1 MPAFLVAD
9 YVKLCRGG
17 YLMKVLIADDH
28 ALFRDGLSLQLEKI
42 NPEFIVLQA
51 SSFSQAL
58 KLVENNAAIGMIIM
72 DLDMPDMN
80 WQEGLKELKSKAPSS
95 KFVVVSASEDSGNIR
110 KSLELGVSG
119 YISKRSE
126 PAVLNKALQLI
137 LEGGTYLPPSVLQPS
152 GENLVQDR
160 QMVNGGKGLTNRQNQ
175 VLGLVAQGLSNKQIA
190 YQMGVSEATVKLHI
204 NALLRSVGATN
215 RTQAVIMAQKMG
227 II

>member
-1 MPAFLVAD
+1 
-9 YVKLCRGG
+9 
-17 YLMKVLIADDH
+17 MKVLIADDH

-42 NPEFIVLQA
+42 NPEFIILQA

-58 KLVENNAAIGMIIM
+58 KFAENDANIGMIIM

-80 WQEGLKELKSKAPSS
+80 WQEGLRELKSKVPTA
-95 KFVVVSASEDSGNIR
+95 KFVVISASEDVGNIR

-126 PAVLNKALQLI
+126 PAILNKALQLI
-137 LEGGTYLPPSVLQPS
+137 LEGGTYLPPSVLQPA
-152 GENLVQDR
+152 GESLMQDC
-160 QMVNGGKGLTNRQNQ
+160 QPVNAGKSLTNRQNQ

>member
-1 MPAFLVAD
+1 
-9 YVKLCRGG
+9 
-17 YLMKVLIADDH
+17 MKVLVADDH
-28 ALFRDGLSLQLEKI
+28 ALFRDGLCLQLEKI

-51 SSFSQAL
+51 SNFNQAL
-58 KLVENNAAIGMIIM
+58 KFLETDHQISLVVM

-80 WQEGLKELKSKAPSS
+80 WQEALKELKAKAPQAR
-95 KFVVVSASEDSGNIR
+95 FVVVSASENSGTIR

-119 YISKRSE
+119 YIPKRSE
-126 PAVLNKALQLI
+126 PAILQRALQLI
-137 LEGGTYLPPSVLQPS
+137 LDGGTYLPPSVLQPS
-152 GENLVQDR
+152 TEAIMQDNNR
-160 QMVNGGKGLTNRQNQ
+160 SGMPKMLTNRQNQ